1 MADFGGDAGGT
12 VDPDDVDEDEW
23 SPPAAANSE
32 NDADA
37 GAVAG
42 LASAARSM

>member
-1 MADFGGDAGGT
+1 MADFGQDASRT
-12 VDPDDVDEDEW
+12 VDPDDDDEDEW
-23 SPPAAANSE
+23 SPPSSANNE

-42 LASAARSM
+42 LASVARNM

>member
-1 MADFGGDAGGT
+1 MADFGQDAGRT
-12 VDPDDVDEDEW
+12 VNPDDDDEDEW
-23 SPPAAANSE
+23 SPPSAAINE